1 MIHFIQTGGT
11 IDKDYTPTEHSHGY
25 NFDIADPAFAAV
37 LKKLFPKLR
46 YTSCT
51 LLKKDSLDITE
62 SDRQEITAYIASTP
76 HSSIVITHG
85 TDTIEQTARSLN
97 AGNKVVVLTGAM
109 KPHRFTDSDAE
120 FNIGMAIG
128 VALTAKPG
136 VYIALNGSVK
146 RL

>member
-37 LKKLFPKLR
+37 FRRLFPKLR
-46 YTSCT
+46 YTKHI
-51 LLKKDSLDITE
+51 LLKKDSLDITD
-62 SDRQEITAYIASTP
+62 SDRRKLATYVAAAPYR
-76 HSSIVITHG
+76 HIVMTHG
-85 TDTIEQTARSLN
+85 TDTIEQTARVLD